1 VREVAL
7 HKAVKYFTRAAHL
20 ATTTGVTREAET
32 LLQTALALHHETA
45 SAKEPPGLRSELQL
59 LLKLGPALMASQG
72 CWFPSVLTTYR
83 RMLELSRQ
91 VPGAEC
97 ELTAVIGVAK
107 CLLSRFSSDA
117 AEVEE
122 CTTACK
128 ESRRLA
134 LASPDEGQQ
143 IAAYT
148 IAYISSLCAGRL
160 DEALAMTGKVLDMYE
175 HEQQFQTS
183 FELVGQDPGAAAAA
197 TAASILALQGETQQ
211 ATAMIETAVQHAKSH
226 GHVTSMGDAYEA
238 VLLACIVL
246 EDDTLLHRVGLE
258 DLTPLSH
265 TEELHGPV
273 HALMDLLAHAKSGDK
288 SSDGHGDLIVVGT
301 VSTLLSL
308 EKLPHAKERWVTTM
322 CLYLCCCIF
331 FATGDFARGH
341 DLCRQWALAITQ
353 RGSDLL
359 SAECYRFYGC
369 FLLMAAETLVSSP
382 PDALVMARCQV
393 LYHQATSLFAKS
405 IREAER
411 VGAKAL
417 LLRGHTWAT
426 RLLLSRGYSLAHGL
440 EEVAEPM
447 TMPFD
452 MLRPTTVSNE
462 ELLFLKDGE
471 ELAFLDL
478 PLSPTLLISVPKALV
493 EHQEVLSR
501 LLAEG
506 GDTTSTGLIAGG
518 HSNVDVAVATLVA
531 VRKATA
537 TLSSPAQ
544 RAFLRQPSSRFS
556 PRKREDSTG
565 GSEDKDSFEI

>member
-1 VREVAL
+1 VEAAHKDFHVREIAL
-7 HKAVKYFTRAAHL
+7 HKAVKYFTKAAHL
-20 ATTTGVTREAET
+20 ATTAGVTREAET

-122 CTTACK
+122 CATACK

-134 LASPDEGQQ
+134 LASADEGEQ

-160 DEALAMTGKVLDMYE
+160 DEALVTTGKVLDMYD
-175 HEQQFQTS
+175 HKQHFQTS
-183 FELVGQDPGAAAAA
+183 FELVGQDPAAAAAA
-197 TAASILALQGETQQ
+197 TAACILALQGKAQK
-211 ATAMIETAVQHAKSH
+211 AAAMIEMAVQHAKSH
-226 GHVTSMGDAYEA
+226 GHATSVGDSHEA

-246 EDDTLLHRVGLE
+246 EDDTLLHRVDFE
-258 DLTPLSH
+258 DLIPLSH
-265 TEELHGPV
+265 TEALHGPV
-273 HALMDLLAHAKSGDK
+273 HALLDLLAHAKSGDGYGYL
-288 SSDGHGDLIVVGT
+288 DVVAT
-301 VSTLLSL
+301 VSSLLSL
-308 EKLPHAKERWVTTM
+308 EKLPHAQERWVTTT

-331 FATGDFARGH
+331 FVTGNFARGR

-353 RGSDLL
+353 RGADLL

-382 PDALVMARCQV
+382 PDALVMARCQI
-393 LYHQATSLFAKS
+393 LHHQAASLFAKS

-440 EEVAEPM
+440 EEVAEPI

-452 MLRPTTVSNE
+452 MLLPTTVSNE
-462 ELLFLKDGE
+462 ELLCLKNGE

-478 PLSPTLLISVPKALV
+478 PLSPTPLNVPKALV
-493 EHQEVLSR
+493 EHQEMLSR
-501 LLAEG
+501 LLAG
-506 GDTTSTGLIAGG
+506 GDTTSTGSTGDG
-518 HSNVDVAVATLVA
+518 HTNADVAVATLAA
-531 VRKATA
+531 VRRATA
-537 TLSSPAQ
+537 TLSSPAKID
-544 RAFLRQPSSRFS
+544 FF
-556 PRKREDSTG
+556 G
-565 GSEDKDSFEI
+565 N